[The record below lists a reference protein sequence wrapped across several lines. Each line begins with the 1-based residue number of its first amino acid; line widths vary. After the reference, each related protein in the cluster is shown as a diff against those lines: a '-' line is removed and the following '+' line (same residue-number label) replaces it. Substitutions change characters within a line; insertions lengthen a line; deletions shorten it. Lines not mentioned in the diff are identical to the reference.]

1 LTWVSADAKD
11 VLEEGSMNMHVITFC
26 IGLLGL
32 LVFGLGLAVSLK
44 RGSTRTNFGYTP
56 DPTNSLHKLVRAHG
70 NAAEY
75 AAMLAVLM
83 LLLAGRAP
91 GPLIT
96 GTCVVATAAR
106 YVHAAGMM
114 LSPTLDRPYPL
125 RFAGALLTYVA
136 GLVLAVAVVLAAA
149 RGEF

>member
-1 LTWVSADAKD
+1 M
-11 VLEEGSMNMHVITFC
+11 SMNMHVITFC

-32 LVFGLGLAVSLK
+32 LVFALGLAVSLK
-44 RGSTRTNFGYTP
+44 RVSTRTNIGYTA
-56 DPTNSLHKLVRAHG
+56 DPTDALYKLVRAHG

-96 GTCVVATAAR
+96 ATCVVATVAR
-106 YVHAAGMM
+106 YLHAAGMI
-114 LSPTLDRPYPL
+114 LSPALDRPHPL
-125 RFAGALLTYVA
+125 RFAGSLLTYVT
-136 GLVLAVAVVLAAA
+136 GFILALAVVLAGA
-149 RGEF
+149 RGEL

>member
-1 LTWVSADAKD
+1 
-11 VLEEGSMNMHVITFC
+11 MNIHLITLC

-32 LVFGLGLAVSLK
+32 LVFGLGLAVSLQ

-56 DPTNSLHKLVRAHG
+56 DPTDSLYKLVRAHG

-91 GPLIT
+91 GPFIT
-96 GTCVVATAAR
+96 GTCIVATVAR
-106 YVHAAGMM
+106 YVHAAGMI

-136 GLVLAVAVVLAAA
+136 GLVLAVAVVLAGA
-149 RGEF
+149 RGEI

>member
-1 LTWVSADAKD
+1 
-11 VLEEGSMNMHVITFC
+11 MNIHVITFC

-32 LVFGLGLAVSLK
+32 LVFGLGLMVSL
-44 RGSTRTNFGYTP
+44 RCVSTQTNFGYTP
-56 DPTNSLHKLVRAHG
+56 DPTDSLYKMVRAHG

-91 GPLIT
+91 GPFIT
-96 GTCVVATAAR
+96 ATCVVATAAR
-106 YVHAAGMM
+106 YLHAAGMI

-125 RFAGALLTYVA
+125 RFAGALLTYVT
-136 GLVLAVAVVLAAA
+136 GLVLAAAVVFAGV
-149 RGEF
+149 RGEM

>member
-1 LTWVSADAKD
+1 
-11 VLEEGSMNMHVITFC
+11 MNLHVITFC

-32 LVFGLGLAVSLK
+32 LVFALGLAVSLR
-44 RGSTRTNFGYTP
+44 RGATRTNYGYTT
-56 DPTNSLHKLVRAHG
+56 DPTDPFYKLVRAHG

-91 GPLIT
+91 GPFIT
-96 GTCVVATAAR
+96 ATCIVATLAR
-106 YVHAAGMM
+106 YLHAAGMI

-125 RFAGALLTYVA
+125 RFAGALLTYIT
-136 GLVLAVAVVLAAA
+136 GLVLAAAVVLAGA
-149 RGEF
+149 RGEW